1 MSKVLDE
8 ASENNNELNEVE
20 NQKNLC
26 VHELKKKLRVKQ
38 KRQFIKN
45 TIILSFIIT
54 LIILS
59 FRCWFLSLLLNSC
72 THKFFEVSTSLDL
85 FSILLELISNSSLL
99 INDS

>member
-1 MSKVLDE
+1 MSKALDK

-26 VHELKKKLRVKQ
+26 IHELKKKLRVKQ

-54 LIILS
+54 FFGAI
-59 FRCWFLSLLLNSC
+59 SLL
-72 THKFFEVSTSLDL
+72 VYQSL
-85 FSILLELISNSSLL
+85 
-99 INDS
+99 

>member
-1 MSKVLDE
+1 MSKALDE
-8 ASENNNELNEVE
+8 VSENNNELNVVE

-54 LIILS
+54 
-59 FRCWFLSLLLNSC
+59 
-72 THKFFEVSTSLDL
+72 FFGV
-85 FSILLELISNSSLL
+85 ISLL
-99 INDS
+99 IYQSL